1 MLYYLSLSSMLFR
14 LYIIFFFFFV
24 IGNKNTSFR
33 MTRSEQI
40 LLLTTELS
48 DIKELGG
55 SRPVRHS
62 GIKFAIVA
70 KDEQNGKIS
79 QTDNR
84 YPRIA

>member
-1 MLYYLSLSSMLFR
+1 
-14 LYIIFFFFFV
+14 
-24 IGNKNTSFR
+24 